1 MGTRATTAVFLC
13 GCLVGTVM
21 PLDGG
26 EPLSVRVS
34 PAVAA
39 EPAVLRVVAVVEADD
54 RNRSLEITAQSDDYL
69 RRSEIQL
76 EGSGARRVWD
86 FEFRDV
92 PRGNYQ
98 VSAILAGTGGR
109 RAAVTRVVMV
119 VSRLPR

>member
-1 MGTRATTAVFLC
+1 MGKRATTAVFLC

-39 EPAVLRVVAVVEADD
+39 EPAIVRVVAVVEADD
-54 RNRSLEITAQSDDYL
+54 RNRSLEITAESDRYL
-69 RRSEIQL
+69 RSSQIQL
-76 EGSGARRVWD
+76 EGHDARRVWD

-98 VSAILAGTGGR
+98 VTAILTGTGGR